1 MISVALTVFPRT
13 ILVEMAGRFT
23 ELRSELM
30 QLEAN
35 ASEIRLNYELDPGS
49 LSRHTHSFAQ
59 STRLPLPVSRSL
71 VMQAVGIE
79 NCGYIAGLHDTQSD

>member
-1 MISVALTVFPRT
+1 
-13 ILVEMAGRFT
+13 MAGRFT

-35 ASEIRLNYELDPGS
+35 ASKIRLDYELDPGS

-59 STRLPLPVSRSL
+59 NTRLPIPVSRSL
-71 VMQAVGIE
+71 VLQALGLDALDLEPVV
-79 NCGYIAGLHDTQSD
+79 GLHDTHSD

>member
-1 MISVALTVFPRT
+1 MGR
-13 ILVEMAGRFT
+13 RFT

-59 STRLPLPVSRSL
+59 NTRLPLPVSRSL
-71 VMQAVGIE
+71 VLQAVGLDSVDQE
-79 NCGYIAGLHDTQSD
+79 CTGGLHDTQSD

>member
-1 MISVALTVFPRT
+1 
-13 ILVEMAGRFT
+13 MAGRFT

-59 STRLPLPVSRSL
+59 NTRLPLPVSRSL

-79 NCGYIAGLHDTQSD
+79 GFECGQVVGLDDTQSD

>member
-1 MISVALTVFPRT
+1 
-13 ILVEMAGRFT
+13 
-23 ELRSELM
+23 M

-59 STRLPLPVSRSL
+59 NTRLPLPVSRSL
-71 VMQAVGIE
+71 VMQAVGLE
-79 NCGYIAGLHDTQSD
+79 GFEPGPVVGLHDTQSD

>member
-1 MISVALTVFPRT
+1 M
-13 ILVEMAGRFT
+13 
-23 ELRSELM
+23 ELRSQLM

-59 STRLPLPVSRSL
+59 NTRLPLPVSRSL
-71 VMQAVGIE
+71 VLQALGLESLDREPIV
-79 NCGYIAGLHDTQSD
+79 GLHETQSD

>member
-1 MISVALTVFPRT
+1 
-13 ILVEMAGRFT
+13 MAGRFT

-35 ASEIRLNYELDPGS
+35 ASEIRLNYELDPAS

-59 STRLPLPVSRSL
+59 NTKLPLPVSRSL
-71 VMQAVGIE
+71 VRQAVGLE
-79 NCGYIAGLHDTQSD
+79 ALDREPVVGLYDTQSD

>member
-1 MISVALTVFPRT
+1 MGT
-13 ILVEMAGRFT
+13 RFT

-49 LSRHTHSFAQ
+49 LTRHTHSFAQ
-59 STRLPLPVSRSL
+59 NTQLPLLVSRSL
-71 VMQAVGIE
+71 VRQAVGLE
-79 NCGYIAGLHDTQSD
+79 TLDREPAGGLHDTQSD

>member
-1 MISVALTVFPRT
+1 MAVLART
-13 ILVEMAGRFT
+13 IRVEMVTRFT

-49 LSRHTHSFAQ
+49 LSRHTHSFA
-59 STRLPLPVSRSL
+59 
-71 VMQAVGIE
+71 
-79 NCGYIAGLHDTQSD
+79 

>member
-1 MISVALTVFPRT
+1 
-13 ILVEMAGRFT
+13 MARRFT

-49 LSRHTHSFAQ
+49 LNRHTHSFAQ
-59 STRLPLPVSRSL
+59 NTRLPLPVSRSL
-71 VMQAVGIE
+71 VLQAVGLDTLDRE
-79 NCGYIAGLHDTQSD
+79 PVVGLHDTQSD

>member
-1 MISVALTVFPRT
+1 VLKRT
-13 ILVEMAGRFT
+13 IRVEMARRFT

-49 LSRHTHSFAQ
+49 LSRHAHSFAKNTQ
-59 STRLPLPVSRSL
+59 LPLPVSRSL
-71 VMQAVGIE
+71 VRQAVGLE
-79 NCGYIAGLHDTQSD
+79 ALDREPVGGLHDTQSD